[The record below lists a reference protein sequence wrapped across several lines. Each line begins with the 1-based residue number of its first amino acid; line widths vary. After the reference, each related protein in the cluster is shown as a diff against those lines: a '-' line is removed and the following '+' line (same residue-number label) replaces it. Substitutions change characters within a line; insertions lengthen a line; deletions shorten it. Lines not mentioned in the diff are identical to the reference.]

1 MDRGTD
7 PTFVSTSYRCI
18 VVLLYRIYSGIAKT
32 EIKSWSDCASSFF
45 LLLSFGRFC
54 SGWDCTKTELLG
66 FVSFRLDGRRNFFG
80 GIFVSPEESPIP
92 GNQTSRFFE
101 GTLWYKLFWI
111 TNFLPPF
118 SFCPPSIFFR
128 ISFDLKLS
136 QRGCFSKQVV
146 EIETRRVAVI
156 TSGRVGTKFELL
168 SPVPT
173 KSSSS
178 LLPQQPT
185 WKS

>member
-1 MDRGTD
+1 MCKQFFSSSLFWPVLFRVGLHKNR
-7 PTFVSTSYRCI
+7 TFGFCFV
-18 VVLLYRIYSGIAKT
+18 
-32 EIKSWSDCASSFF
+32 
-45 LLLSFGRFC
+45 SFGRSKKLF
-54 SGWDCTKTELLG
+54 
-66 FVSFRLDGRRNFFG
+66 RRNFRF
-80 GIFVSPEESPIP
+80 
-92 GNQTSRFFE
+92 SRGVTDSGKPDFPFFSE

-128 ISFDLKLS
+128 ISFNPKLS
-136 QRGCFSKQVV
+136 QRSCFSKPVV
-146 EIETRRVAVI
+146 EIETHRVAVI

-185 WKS
+185 